1 MRDKIR
7 AFFYG
12 RYGSD
17 PFNRFLSACA
27 LGLLLLSIILNA
39 CKAAALSSLI
49 YLLALGTLGYSCFR
63 SLSKNIYKRQEENG
77 KYLLQKTK
85 LAGKAGLLKQRW
97 KDRKTYKY
105 FRCPACKA
113 SLRVP
118 KGKGKIRI
126 TCRKCGHVFE
136 EKT

>member
-17 PFNRFLSACA
+17 PFNRFLSGCA
-27 LGLLLLSIILNA
+27 LVLLVVSMILNL
-39 CKAAALSSLI
+39 CKVPALSSLF
-49 YLLALGTLGYSCFR
+49 YLLALALLIYSLFR

-77 KYLLQKTK
+77 KYLVQKTRV
-85 LAGKAGLLKQRW
+85 LGKIGLLKQRW
-97 KDRKTYKY
+97 KDRKTYRY
-105 FRCPACKA
+105 FKCPACKA

-118 KGKGKIRI
+118 RGKGKIRI

>member
-1 MRDKIR
+1 MREKIR

-17 PFNRFLSACA
+17 PFNRFLSGCA
-27 LGLLLLSIILNA
+27 LVLLVLSVVINLL
-39 CKAAALSSLI
+39 KAPTVSSLFYLAALAVLI
-49 YLLALGTLGYSCFR
+49 YSLFR

-77 KYLLQKTK
+77 KYLVLKTR
-85 LAGKAGLLKQRW
+85 LRGKISGWKQRW
-97 KDRKTYKY
+97 KDRKSYRY

-118 KGKGKIRI
+118 RGKGKIRI
-126 TCRKCGHVFE
+126 TCRKCGHMFE

>member
-27 LGLLLLSIILNA
+27 LVLLLVSIILNM
-39 CKAAALSSLI
+39 CKVAALSSLF
-49 YLLALGTLGYSCFR
+49 YLFALALLVYSLFR

-77 KYLLQKTK
+77 KYLVQKTK
-85 LAGKAGLLKQRW
+85 VQGKIGLLKQRW
-97 KDRKTYKY
+97 KDRKDYRY

-118 KGKGKIRI
+118 RGKGKIRI